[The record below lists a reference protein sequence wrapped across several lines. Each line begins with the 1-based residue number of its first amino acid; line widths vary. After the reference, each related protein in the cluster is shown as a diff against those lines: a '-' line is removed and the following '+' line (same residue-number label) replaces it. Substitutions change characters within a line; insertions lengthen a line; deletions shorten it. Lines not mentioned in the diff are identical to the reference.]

1 VYRLSALLIR
11 VLAIGDTADNI
22 FSLKKY
28 AINSKIHLINFPR
41 KKAALMTLS
50 EKDVEFFNSL
60 LISKQVEHIKKI
72 KDQYDLCIV
81 MSWAGARIAYL
92 AGINYLMYFV
102 GGDIINPPFI
112 KNTKPNYLKTAV
124 HNKNFIERLFYKKV
138 LETSIAC
145 IAAPAEYEYL
155 KKYRNDAIKMERVF
169 VDTEFFNENVE
180 SKKIEKK
187 KFTFLSAQR
196 FGTEKGIDLLWE
208 AISLCK
214 TDFEILQIEW
224 FIETNEEE
232 KMINEKLINEMPSQ
246 VKFIP
251 LIKRE
256 EVGSYFKG
264 VDAIM
269 GQLRT
274 GWYGGIERDAAYC
287 RKPVICYTDLT
298 KPKVLGQNP
307 PFLPISNDPEEI
319 AKIIDNVVESEQFRN
334 QLMEKEY
341 KFVNELCE
349 PKKVTKDWE
358 EIFVKFHKRYPNIN
372 RKKSSIKN
380 IINNFVA
387 KMAEKF
393 IYSRTMKE
401 KNIQAWGQ
409 DEYEKLMK

>member
-1 VYRLSALLIR
+1 MIK

-28 AINSKIHLINFPR
+28 AINLKIHLINFPR
-41 KKAALMTLS
+41 KKAALMTVS
-50 EKDVEFFNSL
+50 KKDVEFFNSL

-81 MSWAGARIAYL
+81 MSWAGARVAYL
-92 AGINYLMYFV
+92 AGINYSMYFV
-102 GGDIINPPFI
+102 GGDITNPPFI
-112 KNTKPNYLKTAV
+112 KNTKPNYLKTPV

-138 LETSIAC
+138 LQTAIVC
-145 IAAPAEYEYL
+145 IGAPGEYEDL
-155 KKYRNDAIKMERVF
+155 KIYRNDAIKMERVF
-169 VDTEFFNENVE
+169 VDTEFFNENIE
-180 SKKIEKK
+180 PKKIEKK

-196 FGTEKGIDLLWE
+196 LGKEKGIDLLWK

-214 TDFEILQIEW
+214 TDFEILQVKW
-224 FIETNEEE
+224 FIETNPEENL
-232 KMINEKLINEMPSQ
+232 INEKLIKEMPSR
-246 VKFIP
+246 VRFIP

-256 EVGSYFKG
+256 EVGSYFKA

-269 GQLRT
+269 GQFRT
-274 GWYGGIERDAAYC
+274 GWYGGIERDAVYC
-287 RKPVICYTDLT
+287 KKPVICYIDLT
-298 KPKVLGQNP
+298 KPKVLEQNP
-307 PFLPISNDPEEI
+307 PFLPISNKPEEI
-319 AKIIDNVVESEQFRN
+319 AKIIDKVVESEEFRTD
-334 QLMEKEY
+334 LMEREY

-358 EIFVKFHKRYPNIN
+358 EIFIKLHKTHSNIN
-372 RKKSSIKN
+372 RKESSIIN

-387 KMAEKF
+387 RMAEKF

-409 DEYEKLMK
+409 DEYNKLMK